1 MQTVCG
7 DFHLFR
13 AYMGLIDGRDIEDEG
28 GGVFRIGGVVWN
40 TDGTITV
47 DESDFGSVQQDV
59 FSAAYGLP
67 SISARPNDFPV
78 VSGYPSI
85 QGHRVIASV
94 DAKTDGTEDDFGA
107 SIYFRVFRSDGS
119 RIDPAG
125 GIHTGSASQ
134 ITSVKTRGDWER
146 LYLTFDATEPDVALV
161 HTNFGVPRNF
171 VEDGARTAVHHFR
184 NPSITIVP
192 IANAYCAPT
201 PYLSLHHRVDGEYEF
216 WWYPDGRAELVAYY
230 EGVEAG
236 QDDGDGFYR
245 TQDIIPYKRPFD
257 FHGDASDVESVG
269 RPSTTLGFINCG
281 DTGFR
286 FYTRSSGQ
294 VTAVMVRSTGRWRA

>member
-1 MQTVCG
+1 MITICD
-7 DFHLFR
+7 DFYIFR
-13 AYMGLIDGRDIEDEG
+13 KYMEICDDRTIDDLG
-28 GGVFRIGGVVWN
+28 GGVFQFRGAMWN
-40 TDGTITV
+40 ADGTVTI
-47 DESDFGSVQQDV
+47 DESKFLEG
-59 FSAAYGLP
+59 G
-67 SISARPNDFPV
+67 PNDFSVAYGVPSRGV
-78 VSGYPSI
+78 RSWQFPHVHHAPSI
-85 QGHRVIASV
+85 QGHRIVASV
-94 DAKTDGTEDDFGA
+94 DAKTEGSVEDLGA
-107 SIYFRVFRSDGS
+107 AIYFRVFRSDGS
-119 RIDPAG
+119 RVDPADAQEV
-125 GIHTGSASQ
+125 GSASQ
-134 ITSVKTRGDWER
+134 ITRVKTRGDWER
-146 LYLTFDATEPDVALV
+146 LYLTFDATEPGVSVV
-161 HTNFGVPRNF
+161 HVNFGNPNAH
-171 VEDGARTAVHHFR
+171 VEGGARTAVHHFR

-216 WWYPDGRAELVAYY
+216 WWYPDGRAELVTYY

-281 DTGFR
+281 DSGFR